1 MLLTEASRISIPRP
15 GDWYKLMAEDSR
27 VIDEVKATDDLFN
40 DPKADLRKRS
50 SPIRKKTLIAAVI
63 FLTVAS
69 VAAYIFLRPSKDQI
83 RFGPGVHSDECIIR
97 YIPEDE
103 EYNNY
108 WYQITVEVNIY
119 RNSRQFARDD
129 MDTRGEKVY
138 EILAQY
144 EGTYI
149 EEGSL
154 KICGSYVSGR
164 TIPDE
169 GSFQVGFLDAEYY
182 YEFYRT
188 HN

>member
-1 MLLTEASRISIPRP
+1 MSE
-15 GDWYKLMAEDSR
+15 GSR
-27 VIDEVKATDDLFN
+27 VIDDVKATDDLFN

-50 SPIRKKTLIAAVI
+50 SPIRKKTIIVAVI
-63 FLTVAS
+63 ILAAAS

-83 RFGPGVHSDECIIR
+83 RFGPGVHSDE
-97 YIPEDE
+97 YFMHYLPEDNG
-103 EYNNY
+103 YY
-108 WYQITVEVNIY
+108 HTWFQIMDEVNIY

-129 MDTRGEKVY
+129 MDTRGEKVN

-169 GSFQVGFLDAEYY
+169 GSFQVGLRDAEYY

>member
-1 MLLTEASRISIPRP
+1 
-15 GDWYKLMAEDSR
+15 MAEESR
-27 VIDEVKATDDLFN
+27 VIDDVKATDDLFN

-50 SPIRKKTLIAAVI
+50 SPIRKKTIIAVVI
-63 FLTVAS
+63 FLAVAS

-83 RFGPGVHSDECIIR
+83 RFGPGVHSDEFFMR
-97 YIPEDE
+97 YLPEDN
-103 EYNNY
+103 EYY
-108 WYQITVEVNIY
+108 YTWDHIMVEVDVY
-119 RNSRQFARDD
+119 RNSRQFARDN
-129 MDTRGEKVY
+129 MSTRGEKIY

-154 KICGSYVSGR
+154 EICGSYVTGR
-164 TIPDE
+164 TILCE
-169 GSFQVGFLDAEYY
+169 GSFQVGLLDAEYY